1 MAPQELFIQPV
12 VTPLY
17 GNPSCFCPQFS
28 WVLFIIITYMDQ
40 MTGNTPKCVFTH
52 RLVYIYTYI
61 FMHKYM
67 HAHIF
72 FSTYIFNLVCMVCNM
87 HVCLCVCIPSFLW
100 VHMQARGSSLDLSRA
115 QSSLH
120 FAWSRLPGPGA
131 SLTLGP

>member
-100 VHMQARGSSLDLSRA
+100 VHMQARGSCQHIFFLHLTFGDKLSY
-115 QSSLH
+115 LG
-120 FAWSRLPGPGA
+120 RLVDK
-131 SLTLGP
+131 